1 MAERIEGLSIGL
13 DLDTLA
19 LDRGLTGLKDKLKTV
34 NSEMKA
40 NMSAFERGDKS
51 IERYETSLMG
61 LNKKLEVQKRVVSEA
76 KDEYEK
82 MVKEF
87 GQGSKEA
94 EKAAREY
101 NNQVSSLNSLQRY
114 INKTENELKE
124 LREELNKSE
133 SGWTKFG
140 QTIENTG
147 TTLTGIG
154 TGLTAGLTTPI
165 LGAGLAIG
173 KTALD
178 FDKASGQI
186 QAELGISEKR
196 AKELNEVAKE
206 LWEDG
211 FGDSIEGVSSKVAGV
226 TKSLGDLSKVDLSY
240 VTKGLDLFEQR
251 GWADQQEALRAVKVL
266 MEQFGMSASEAMDY
280 LTKGFQENL
289 NFSGEFLDSVS
300 EYSTYFAEFGLTADD
315 MFSKFKAG
323 AESGAFQLDKVGDAM
338 KEFSLRAKD
347 GSKTSEDAFKAL
359 GLNASEMTKQ
369 FNKGGK
375 DAKKAFETV
384 VKALKDTDDET
395 KKNTASV
402 GLFGTQYEDL
412 GEKAFDAMLEAS
424 NGLKDV
430 EGATKRASDAL
441 QNNFG
446 TRVTKIW
453 RDFVTD
459 LEPAGEILLDLAE
472 DVLPKVADTVKDV
485 TQAFSEM
492 SPEAQNTALTIGGI
506 GAAAGPTLMV
516 IGGISRGIG
525 GLTKVVGPLLSSL
538 GGGKGL
544 TGVLKRIPGP
554 IGAVFT
560 GLGVGTVAFQGYNA
574 IVEKSNEVNLEHVK
588 SLIDQQQSLETLSTK
603 YSELQSKN
611 KLSNDELLRFR
622 DIQSELKTA
631 KSTEE
636 IKALKDEAEK
646 LKKESGL
653 TNDEFEDLLKLND
666 DIIKKTPEVE
676 QSFSA
681 RGNAIIK
688 NKDALDEVNNKLREN
703 ITLELENQ
711 RDKNSANLDKN
722 IRAQITALEE
732 LKAAEKELSAIRT
745 ERDEKE
751 QLLLDLKKQKK
762 DAINAGDKLAI
773 TTLENEIL
781 LEEGNLANLN
791 TEYSTRADIVAKKQ
805 ESLNQAE
812 QEVSKT
818 VELYDELINLQ
829 LAQVGINEK
838 GAEGIEQLDLAISK
852 AVSRQKYLTMLK
864 DTQGGL
870 NEKQEEEL
878 KNLDQ
883 SLSKYNSART
893 AIEGMQTEQEEVNQK
908 IREGTGEAE
917 DLTKEADK
925 DVTKNVKVDDKGGA
939 KKVSNEASKNAKKN
953 VKVDDRGGAK
963 KVSAEASKN
972 AKKNVNVDDKGK
984 AKSIHETSS
993 KSATKTITFS
1003 AIATAGFKGAVKA
1016 VEKATGINIP
1026 GFATGTKNAPGGLSL
1041 VGEEGPELVHLPRG
1055 AKVIP
1060 NKDTESIFQK
1070 WNVPRMSIS
1079 SEGFATGG
1087 LINTAGLYPI
1097 AEGGWPEIVVPT
1109 DPSRRT
1115 DAMKLLAL
1123 AGKKLTGNKRP
1134 NQLPNVTQSDDSYLG
1149 KKVEELTNLVK
1160 DLISIQQE
1168 QLVALAAGHIIQMN
1182 DRTVG
1187 TLVEPHV
1194 TEIQKRNGKVESKF
1208 KRR

>member
-76 KDEYEK
+76 KAEYEK

-124 LREELNKSE
+124 LREEQQKSE
-133 SGWTKFG
+133 SGWNKFG
-140 QTIENTG
+140 QTIEKTG

-154 TGLTAGLTTPI
+154 QGLTLGLTTPI

-173 KTALD
+173 KTASD
-178 FDKASGQI
+178 FDEATGRIEARLGVTKQRAEELSQVAQDVWKNGFAESVREASDAITVVNNNLKDLSDEQLKEATSSAFLL
-186 QAELGISEKR
+186 QEAFD
-196 AKELNEVAKE
+196 AELNESTRAAGQLMKDFG
-206 LWEDG
+206 ED
-211 FGDSIEGVSSKVAGV
+211 SSKAF
-226 TKSLGDLSKVDLSY
+226 DLL
-240 VTKGLDLFEQR
+240 TWGFQNGLD
-251 GWADQQEALRAVKVL
+251 
-266 MEQFGMSASEAMDY
+266 Y
-280 LTKGFQENL
+280 T
-289 NFSGEFLDSVS
+289 GEFLDTIR
-300 EYSTYFAEFGLTADD
+300 EYSPQFAEMGYTSEQMLNALKDGFD
-315 MFSKFKAG
+315 AG
-323 AESGAFQLDKVGDAM
+323 SWSLDKLGDSI
-338 KEFSLRAKD
+338 KESHLRMTDMSKATKD
-347 GSKTSEDAFKAL
+347 AYKAL
-359 GLNASEMTKQ
+359 GLSAEEYAGKIA
-369 FNKGGK
+369 KGGK
-375 DAKKAFETV
+375 EGNKAFQEV
-384 VKALKDTDDET
+384 VKKLQGVEDATERNLLATD
-395 KKNTASV
+395 
-402 GLFGTQYEDL
+402 LFGTQYEDL
-412 GEKAFDAMLEAS
+412 REKVIFSMTDASKSIKGLE
-424 NGLKDV
+424 GT
-430 EGATKRASDAL
+430 TKRASDAI
-441 QNNFG
+441 QDNFG
-446 TRVTKIW
+446 TRLTKIW
-453 RDFVTD
+453 REFVED
-459 LEPAGEILLDLAE
+459 IEPVGQTLLDLAE
-472 DVLPKVADTVKDV
+472 DVLPKIADTVDDV
-485 TQAFSEM
+485 TSAFAEM
-492 SPEAQNTALTIGGI
+492 SPEAQKTALSVGGI
-506 GAAAGPTLMV
+506 AAAAGPTLMV

-525 GLTKVVGPLLSSL
+525 ALTKVVGPLLSSL

-554 IGAVFT
+554 IGAIFT
-560 GLGVGTVAFQGYNA
+560 GLGVGTIAFQGYNA
-574 IVEKSNEVNLEHVK
+574 IVQKSNEVNLDHVK

-611 KLSNDELLRFR
+611 KLSNDELLRFK

-631 KSTEE
+631 KSSEE
-636 IKALKDEAEK
+636 IKALKDEAEN

-688 NKDALDEVNNKLREN
+688 NKDALDEVNTKLREN
-703 ITLELENQ
+703 IALELENQ

-732 LKAAEKELSAIRT
+732 LKAAEKELSTIRT

-791 TEYSTRADIVAKKQ
+791 TEYSTRSDIVAKKQ

-812 QEVSKT
+812 QELTKT
-818 VELYDELINLQ
+818 QKLYDELINLQ

-838 GAEGIEQLDLAISK
+838 GAEGITQLDLAISK
-852 AVSRQKYLTMLK
+852 GVSRQKYLSMLK

-893 AIEGMQTEQEEVNQK
+893 AIEGMQNEQEEVNQK

-917 DLTKEADK
+917 ELTKEADK

-939 KKVSNEASKNAKKN
+939 KKVSTEA
-953 VKVDDRGGAK
+953 G
-963 KVSAEASKN
+963 KN
-972 AKKNVNVDDKGK
+972 AKKNVNVTDNGDNRKIQKDAEKKANKGVK
-984 AKSIHETSS
+984 LSLLNSLSS
-993 KSATKTITFS
+993 LLPSAVNIGVNLIGKLS
-1003 AIATAGFKGAVKA
+1003 
-1016 VEKATGINIP
+1016 GIGKN
-1026 GFATGTKNAPGGLSL
+1026 ADGTKNWRGGLTW
-1041 VGEEGPELVHLPRG
+1041 VGEEGPELMYLPNGTRI
-1055 AKVIP
+1055 IP
-1060 NKDTESIFQK
+1060 NEDSMSLLKKWNIPTESMF
-1070 WNVPRMSIS
+1070 
-1079 SEGFATGG
+1079 EGFATGG
-1087 LINTAGLYPI
+1087 LINTSGLYSI
-1097 AEGGWPEIVVPT
+1097 AEGGWPEFVIPT
-1109 DPSRRT
+1109 DPNRRT

-1123 AGKKLTGNKRP
+1123 AGKQISGNKRP
-1134 NQLPNVTQSDDSYLG
+1134 NQLPNVNATSDSSLN

-1160 DLISIQQE
+1160 DLINIQQE
-1168 QLVALAAGHIIQMN
+1168 QLVAIAAGHTIQMN

-1194 TEIQKRNGKVESKF
+1194 TEIQKRKGKVESKF